1 MVIQSLTFPD
11 LCWCFLLQHF
21 FANLEDK
28 MDQKH
33 FEQFHTTVKIRSSV
47 PWAVLLCEHPNG
59 DKERQNSFLPSHAQ
73 LKSNFHIEMPN
84 FSLNYCM
91 C

>member
-1 MVIQSLTFPD
+1 MAGEHNMVIQSLTVSD

-21 FANLEDK
+21 FANLQDK

-47 PWAVLLCEHPNG
+47 P
-59 DKERQNSFLPSHAQ
+59 
-73 LKSNFHIEMPN
+73 
-84 FSLNYCM
+84 
-91 C
+91 

>member
-1 MVIQSLTFPD
+1 MEKNIIYLVLFTFWDQFPFFLFSLHFFSYFEHRCLCMKHWMAGAHNMVIQSLTFPD

-33 FEQFHTTVKIRSSV
+33 FE
-47 PWAVLLCEHPNG
+47 
-59 DKERQNSFLPSHAQ
+59 
-73 LKSNFHIEMPN
+73 
-84 FSLNYCM
+84 
-91 C
+91 